1 MRRADSSTSRRISA
15 GKAVDLLWNV
25 GSSLPAAVTLLWE
38 AEGREVTMASLGEL
52 ERAVMDLLWAG
63 QEAATA
69 NTLRDL
75 LAQDSEA
82 GDGTAGHQGKDLAVT
97 TVLTVLSRL
106 EKKGLVERERGTRP
120 HRYQAVSSRADHTA
134 ELMHEVL
141 GSAPDREAVLARF
154 IGSVTESE
162 AATLRKLLGY
172 N

>member
-1 MRRADSSTSRRISA
+1 M
-15 GKAVDLLWNV
+15 
-25 GSSLPAAVTLLWE
+25 
-38 AEGREVTMASLGEL
+38 
-52 ERAVMDLLWAG
+52 
-63 QEAATA
+63 
-69 NTLRDL
+69 
-75 LAQDSEA
+75 
-82 GDGTAGHQGKDLAVT
+82 
-97 TVLTVLSRL
+97 LSRL

-162 AATLRKLLGY
+162 ADTLRKLLGY

>member
-1 MRRADSSTSRRISA
+1 
-15 GKAVDLLWNV
+15 
-25 GSSLPAAVTLLWE
+25 
-38 AEGREVTMASLGEL
+38 MASLGEL

-69 NTLRDL
+69 NTLRDR
-75 LAQDSEA
+75 LASA
-82 GDGTAGHQGKDLAVT
+82 GSGHEGKELAVT

-120 HRYQAVSSRADHTA
+120 HRYQAVSSREEHTA

-154 IGSVTESE
+154 IGSVSE
-162 AATLRKLLGY
+162 GEAETLRKLLGHL
-172 N
+172 

>member
-1 MRRADSSTSRRISA
+1 
-15 GKAVDLLWNV
+15 
-25 GSSLPAAVTLLWE
+25 
-38 AEGREVTMASLGEL
+38 
-52 ERAVMDLLWAG
+52 MDLLWAG

-75 LAQDSEA
+75 LAQSTRSPE
-82 GDGTAGHQGKDLAVT
+82 GSGHEGKDLAVT

-106 EKKGLVERERGTRP
+106 ERKGLVERERGTRP

-154 IGSVTESE
+154 IGSVSATEAE
-162 AATLRKLLGY
+162 TLRKLLDHS
-172 N
+172 